1 MKPEREGGIVNPP
14 PICDNCK
21 RVVDRTERIA
31 ILRDG
36 TTAYQRELCSAC
48 RVHVLD
54 SFTEAAPWLHP
65 MTVGG
70 RR

>member
-1 MKPEREGGIVNPP
+1 VNPP

-31 ILRDG
+31 LLRDG
-36 TTAYQRELCSAC
+36 AIHMERALCSAC
-48 RVHVLD
+48 RVHAVD
-54 SFTEAAPWLHP
+54 CFEQSAPWIQSVP
-65 MTVGG
+65 V

>member
-1 MKPEREGGIVNPP
+1 VDAP

-36 TTAYQRELCSAC
+36 TTIHQRELCSAC

-54 SFTEAAPWLHP
+54 SFTEAAPWLPP
-65 MTVGG
+65 MTVA